1 MSSVELLSQLMNSL
15 FLNSL
20 ITHLITCY
28 LIINELKLF
37 VKTALVMNLIGSYLT
52 NIETIQRL
60 IKIEQK
66 NVFVETI
73 FTLKFRVK

>member
-1 MSSVELLSQLMNSL
+1 MNSL
-15 FLNSL
+15 FLSYL

-28 LIINELKLF
+28 LIINEFKLF

-60 IKIEQK
+60 IKIEQML
-66 NVFVETI
+66 FVETI
-73 FTLKFRVK
+73 FTLKFRVKLSVISN